1 MNNEHIEPKETKDSM
16 TNQETTTQKDTSTIT
31 AKKKPTK
38 DNNKKYHVDSIE
50 GHLLDNL
57 IAEHT
62 SKDKDK
68 GVEEEEIEEIDHVE
82 KQMIQRISC
91 ENRMAC
97 EGMKLLLKEVE
108 EEERNN
114 AVLEEHEQMLKWCNK
129 ELQRVDR
136 DKVELERKSNREG

>member
-1 MNNEHIEPKETKDSM
+1 MDVRLCRKLQVFSQELRSAISDIKNPGKDVKKTKGHCKPPGCKGKIVSSLR
-16 TNQETTTQKDTSTIT
+16 TST
-31 AKKKPTK
+31 
-38 DNNKKYHVDSIE
+38 
-50 GHLLDNL
+50 
-57 IAEHT
+57 EHT